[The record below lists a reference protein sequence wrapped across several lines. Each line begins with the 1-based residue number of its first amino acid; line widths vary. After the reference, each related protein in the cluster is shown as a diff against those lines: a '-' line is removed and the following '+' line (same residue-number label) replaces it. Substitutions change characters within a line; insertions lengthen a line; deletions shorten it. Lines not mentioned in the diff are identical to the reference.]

1 MLKTFIF
8 RYLCTLWSILAAA
21 EHVPDNQVLISNWN
35 CYLPLWQQAPCKD
48 CKWSKATLVIC
59 VMISYCVE
67 VELSEAGLQTLF
79 CNECWI
85 VYKWSSFIFVKIFI
99 TNDWELKV
107 RRNWGN
113 DINQLYSSSERS
125 VYIEFFGSLI
135 MWCLKTFCFEMKDL
149 G

>member
-48 CKWSKATLVIC
+48 CKWSQATLVIC

-85 VYKWSSFIFVKIFI
+85 VYKWSH
-99 TNDWELKV
+99 
-107 RRNWGN
+107 
-113 DINQLYSSSERS
+113 LYSWRFSSQMIGKWRWE
-125 VYIEFFGSLI
+125 ETEI
-135 MWCLKTFCFEMKDL
+135 MTSINFTPPLKEACT
-149 G
+149 